1 MEVHWTI
8 VTLVTT
14 VTVVTVL
21 TVVTVKTVN
30 RNKRVCEALHQF
42 VSAIGIIKDSV
53 GHGSVPCRPL
63 FFFFGVFSDFF

>member
-42 VSAIGIIKDSV
+42 VSAIGIT
-53 GHGSVPCRPL
+53 
-63 FFFFGVFSDFF
+63 